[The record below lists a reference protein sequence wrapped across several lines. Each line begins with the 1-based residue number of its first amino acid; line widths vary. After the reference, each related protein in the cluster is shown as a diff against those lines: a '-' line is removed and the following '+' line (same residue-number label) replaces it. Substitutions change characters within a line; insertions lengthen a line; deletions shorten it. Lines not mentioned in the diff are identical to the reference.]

1 MKKYVFVLL
10 LICIS
15 ITNAQ
20 IFNNYGIKIG
30 GTLTHQEWNYTNN
43 IFNFDPDDAIG
54 FSAGVFGEFLDISNI
69 ELIGE
74 LNFIQRS
81 VKEEIPF
88 TTIQNP
94 EGDGTT
100 MIWNLKIN
108 YIDLTVLAKAKLNL
122 NFITPYIIAGPTYG
136 FEISKSVN
144 DESNFYDD
152 FNKSQFGIKFGVG
165 SEFQVITINLLAE
178 FSYNKILNSIYK
190 NENVDVTSYFY
201 DFRVGVLFN
210 SNSF

>member
-1 MKKYVFVLL
+1 LS
-10 LICIS
+10 LIFIS

-20 IFNNYGIKIG
+20 LLNNYGLKIG
-30 GTLTHQEWNYTNN
+30 GTLTHQDWNYINN
-43 IFNFDPDDAIG
+43 IFSFEPDNALG
-54 FSAGVFGEFLDISNI
+54 FTVGVFGEFLDMNNFEIVS
-69 ELIGE
+69 E

-94 EGDGTT
+94 EEDGTT

-108 YIDLTVLAKAKLNL
+108 YIDLTVLAKVKLNL
-122 NFITPYIIAGPTYG
+122 NFITPYILAGPTYG

-152 FNKSQFGIKFGVG
+152 FNKSQFGIKFGAG
-165 SEFQVITINLLAE
+165 SEFQVLTINFLAE
-178 FSYNKILNSIYK
+178 FSFNKILNSLYK
-190 NENVDVTSYFY
+190 NENVKVTSYSY